1 MIPVYNIYIVKTIL
15 CKHKL
20 HILEILACGTRRRLK
35 NGSASLCHYQR
46 NEFYIFEFV
55 AACGPR
61 QTHFHTE
68 AQTDSRDWRNPL
80 RKNLTV
86 LPASPF
92 CRCAT
97 SVPLF
102 VTCGDISP
110 RRGENL
116 SRPGEVFPL
125 RGSFICADRKMAKSS
140 PFGGAGIE
148 QSEMTERVSHPRAG
162 MALLIR
168 VKLQK
173 LISLKRSHFKLF
185 FCPKWSIMRQ

>member
-20 HILEILACGTRRRLK
+20 HILEILACGTKRRLK
-35 NGSASLCHYQR
+35 NGSASLCHYRR

-80 RKNLTV
+80 RQNLTV
-86 LPASPF
+86 LPAP
-92 CRCAT
+92 
-97 SVPLF
+97 P
-102 VTCGDISP
+102 
-110 RRGENL
+110 
-116 SRPGEVFPL
+116 
-125 RGSFICADRKMAKSS
+125 K
-140 PFGGAGIE
+140 GGAGIE

-162 MALLIR
+162 TALLIR
-168 VKLQK
+168 IKLQK
-173 LISLKRSHFKLF
+173 LISLRRSHFKLF

>member
-55 AACGPR
+55 AARGPR

-86 LPASPF
+86 LPAP
-92 CRCAT
+92 
-97 SVPLF
+97 
-102 VTCGDISP
+102 
-110 RRGENL
+110 
-116 SRPGEVFPL
+116 
-125 RGSFICADRKMAKSS
+125 

-148 QSEMTERVSHPRAG
+148 QSEMTERVSHPRDG
-162 MALLIR
+162 TALLIR

-185 FCPKWSIMRQ
+185 FCQKWSIMRP

>member
-20 HILEILACGTRRRLK
+20 HILEILACRTKGRLK

-80 RKNLTV
+80 RQNLTV
-86 LPASPF
+86 LPAP
-92 CRCAT
+92 
-97 SVPLF
+97 PK
-102 VTCGDISP
+102 G
-110 RRGENL
+110 
-116 SRPGEVFPL
+116 
-125 RGSFICADRKMAKSS
+125 GSFICADRKMAKSS

-148 QSEMTERVSHPRAG
+148 QSEMTERVSHPGAG
-162 MALLIR
+162 TALLTPGQASKIDFPVAEPFQIVFPSKMEYNGAMNILPR
-168 VKLQK
+168 LRLRYGRN
-173 LISLKRSHFKLF
+173 LI
-185 FCPKWSIMRQ
+185 

>member
-15 CKHKL
+15 CKYKL
-20 HILEILACGTRRRLK
+20 HILEILACGTKRRLK

-80 RKNLTV
+80 WQNLTV
-86 LPASPF
+86 LPAPSK
-92 CRCAT
+92 
-97 SVPLF
+97 
-102 VTCGDISP
+102 G
-110 RRGENL
+110 
-116 SRPGEVFPL
+116 
-125 RGSFICADRKMAKSS
+125 GSFICADRKMAKSS

-162 MALLIR
+162 TALLIR

-185 FCPKWSIMRQ
+185 FCPKWSIMRP

>member
-80 RKNLTV
+80 RQNLTV
-86 LPASPF
+86 LPAP
-92 CRCAT
+92 
-97 SVPLF
+97 P
-102 VTCGDISP
+102 
-110 RRGENL
+110 
-116 SRPGEVFPL
+116 
-125 RGSFICADRKMAKSS
+125 K
-140 PFGGAGIE
+140 GGAGIE

-162 MALLIR
+162 TALLIR
-168 VKLQK
+168 IKLQK
-173 LISLKRSHFKLF
+173 LISLRRSHFKLF

>member
-15 CKHKL
+15 CKYKL
-20 HILEILACGTRRRLK
+20 HILEILTCKTRRRLK

-80 RKNLTV
+80 RQNLTV
-86 LPASPF
+86 LPAP
-92 CRCAT
+92 
-97 SVPLF
+97 PK
-102 VTCGDISP
+102 GGI
-110 RRGENL
+110 
-116 SRPGEVFPL
+116 
-125 RGSFICADRKMAKSS
+125 FICADRKMAKSS

-162 MALLIR
+162 TALLIR
-168 VKLQK
+168 VKLRK
-173 LISLKRSHFKLF
+173 LISLKRSYFKLF
-185 FCPKWSIMRQ
+185 FCPKWSIMRP

>member
-1 MIPVYNIYIVKTIL
+1 MMPVYNIYIVKTIL

-68 AQTDSRDWRNPL
+68 AQTASRDWRNPL
-80 RKNLTV
+80 RQNLTV
-86 LPASPF
+86 LPAP
-92 CRCAT
+92 
-97 SVPLF
+97 P
-102 VTCGDISP
+102 
-110 RRGENL
+110 
-116 SRPGEVFPL
+116 
-125 RGSFICADRKMAKSS
+125 K
-140 PFGGAGIE
+140 GGAGIE

-162 MALLIR
+162 TALLIR
-168 VKLQK
+168 IKLQK
-173 LISLKRSHFKLF
+173 LISLRRSHFKLF

>member
-1 MIPVYNIYIVKTIL
+1 MIPVYNIYLVKTIL

-20 HILEILACGTRRRLK
+20 HILEILACGTKRQLK

-46 NEFYIFEFV
+46 NKFYIFEFV

-68 AQTDSRDWRNPL
+68 TQTDSRDWRNPL
-80 RKNLTV
+80 RQNLTV
-86 LPASPF
+86 LPAP
-92 CRCAT
+92 
-97 SVPLF
+97 PK
-102 VTCGDISP
+102 G
-110 RRGENL
+110 
-116 SRPGEVFPL
+116 
-125 RGSFICADRKMAKSS
+125 GSFICADRKMAKSS

-162 MALLIR
+162 TALLIR

-173 LISLKRSHFKLF
+173 LISLKRSYFKLF
-185 FCPKWSIMRQ
+185 FCPKWSIMRP

>member
-1 MIPVYNIYIVKTIL
+1 MIPVYNIYIGKTIL

-20 HILEILACGTRRRLK
+20 HILEILACGTKRRLK

-80 RKNLTV
+80 WQNLTV
-86 LPASPF
+86 LPAPSK
-92 CRCAT
+92 
-97 SVPLF
+97 
-102 VTCGDISP
+102 G
-110 RRGENL
+110 
-116 SRPGEVFPL
+116 
-125 RGSFICADRKMAKSS
+125 GSFICADRKMAKSS

-162 MALLIR
+162 TALLIR

>member
-1 MIPVYNIYIVKTIL
+1 MLESFAFTKGHFLTGKTCIDAAIIQYL
-15 CKHKL
+15 HGKNNTFSKNKL
-20 HILEILACGTRRRLK
+20 HILEILTCGTKGRLK

-80 RKNLTV
+80 RQNLTV
-86 LPASPF
+86 LPAP
-92 CRCAT
+92 
-97 SVPLF
+97 P
-102 VTCGDISP
+102 
-110 RRGENL
+110 
-116 SRPGEVFPL
+116 
-125 RGSFICADRKMAKSS
+125 K
-140 PFGGAGIE
+140 GGAGIE

-162 MALLIR
+162 TALLIR
-168 VKLQK
+168 IKLQK
-173 LISLKRSHFKLF
+173 LISLRRSHFKLF

>member
-1 MIPVYNIYIVKTIL
+1 MIPVYNICIVKKIF

-20 HILEILACGTRRRLK
+20 HILEILACRTKRRLK

-80 RKNLTV
+80 WQNLTV
-86 LPASPF
+86 LPAPSK
-92 CRCAT
+92 
-97 SVPLF
+97 
-102 VTCGDISP
+102 G
-110 RRGENL
+110 
-116 SRPGEVFPL
+116 
-125 RGSFICADRKMAKSS
+125 GSFICADRKMAKSS

-162 MALLIR
+162 TALLIR

-185 FCPKWSIMRQ
+185 FCPKWSIMRP

>member
-1 MIPVYNIYIVKTIL
+1 MIPVYNICIVKTIF

-20 HILEILACGTRRRLK
+20 HILEILACGTKRRLK

-80 RKNLTV
+80 RQNLTV
-86 LPASPF
+86 LPAP
-92 CRCAT
+92 
-97 SVPLF
+97 P
-102 VTCGDISP
+102 
-110 RRGENL
+110 
-116 SRPGEVFPL
+116 
-125 RGSFICADRKMAKSS
+125 K
-140 PFGGAGIE
+140 GGAGIE

-162 MALLIR
+162 TALLIR
-168 VKLQK
+168 IKLQK
-173 LISLKRSHFKLF
+173 LISLRRSHFKLF

>member
-80 RKNLTV
+80 RQNLTV
-86 LPASPF
+86 LPDSPF

-162 MALLIR
+162 TALLIW

-173 LISLKRSHFKLF
+173 LIFLKRSHFKLF
-185 FCPKWSIMRQ
+185 FCPKWSIMRP

>member
-80 RKNLTV
+80 RQNLTV
-86 LPASPF
+86 LPDSPF

-102 VTCGDISP
+102 VTYGDISP
-110 RRGENL
+110 RPGRICPDRGKSFL
-116 SRPGEVFPL
+116 S
-125 RGSFICADRKMAKSS
+125 
-140 PFGGAGIE
+140 GGALSVLTG
-148 QSEMTERVSHPRAG
+148 RW
-162 MALLIR
+162 
-168 VKLQK
+168 QK
-173 LISLKRSHFKLF
+173 APPLGELASSKAR
-185 FCPKWSIMRQ
+185 

>member
-1 MIPVYNIYIVKTIL
+1 MIPVYNIYRVKTIL

-20 HILEILACGTRRRLK
+20 HILEILTCGTRRRLK

-80 RKNLTV
+80 R
-86 LPASPF
+86 
-92 CRCAT
+92 
-97 SVPLF
+97 
-102 VTCGDISP
+102 
-110 RRGENL
+110 
-116 SRPGEVFPL
+116 
-125 RGSFICADRKMAKSS
+125 GSFICADRKMAKSS

-148 QSEMTERVSHPRAG
+148 QSEMTERVSQPRAG
-162 MALLIR
+162 TALLIR

-173 LISLKRSHFKLF
+173 LISLKRSYFKLF
-185 FCPKWSIMRQ
+185 FCPKWSIMRS

>member
-1 MIPVYNIYIVKTIL
+1 MIPVYNICIVKTIF

-20 HILEILACGTRRRLK
+20 HILEILACRTKRRLK

-55 AACGPR
+55 AAGGPR

-80 RKNLTV
+80 WQNLTV
-86 LPASPF
+86 LPAPSK
-92 CRCAT
+92 
-97 SVPLF
+97 
-102 VTCGDISP
+102 G
-110 RRGENL
+110 
-116 SRPGEVFPL
+116 
-125 RGSFICADRKMAKSS
+125 GSFICADRKMAKSS

-162 MALLIR
+162 TALLIR

-185 FCPKWSIMRQ
+185 FCPKWSIMRP

>member
-1 MIPVYNIYIVKTIL
+1 MIPVYNIYIVKTML

-20 HILEILACGTRRRLK
+20 HILEILACGTKRRLK

-80 RKNLTV
+80 RQNLTV
-86 LPASPF
+86 LPDSPF

-116 SRPGEVFPL
+116 SRPGEVFLMEGGFGNTAKFSFSPDAPSPREL
-125 RGSFICADRKMAKSS
+125 SSVCETEGVTDPPRCRPRQERWAPRPARRGQCC
-140 PFGGAGIE
+140 G
-148 QSEMTERVSHPRAG
+148 
-162 MALLIR
+162 
-168 VKLQK
+168 
-173 LISLKRSHFKLF
+173 
-185 FCPKWSIMRQ
+185 

>member
-1 MIPVYNIYIVKTIL
+1 MIPVYNIYRVKTIL

-80 RKNLTV
+80 RQNLTV
-86 LPASPF
+86 LPAP
-92 CRCAT
+92 
-97 SVPLF
+97 P
-102 VTCGDISP
+102 
-110 RRGENL
+110 N
-116 SRPGEVFPL
+116 
-125 RGSFICADRKMAKSS
+125 
-140 PFGGAGIE
+140 GGAGIE

-162 MALLIR
+162 TALLIR
-168 VKLQK
+168 IKLQK
-173 LISLKRSHFKLF
+173 LISLRRSHFKLF

>member
-1 MIPVYNIYIVKTIL
+1 MIPVYNIYIGKTIL

-20 HILEILACGTRRRLK
+20 HILEILACGTKRRLK
-35 NGSASLCHYQR
+35 NGSASLCHYRR

-68 AQTDSRDWRNPL
+68 VQPDSRDWRNPL
-80 RKNLTV
+80 WQNLTV
-86 LPASPF
+86 LPAPSK
-92 CRCAT
+92 
-97 SVPLF
+97 
-102 VTCGDISP
+102 G
-110 RRGENL
+110 
-116 SRPGEVFPL
+116 
-125 RGSFICADRKMAKSS
+125 GSFICADRKMAKSS

-162 MALLIR
+162 TALLIR

-185 FCPKWSIMRQ
+185 FCPKWSIMRP

>member
-20 HILEILACGTRRRLK
+20 HILEILACGTKRRLK

-80 RKNLTV
+80 RQNLTV
-86 LPASPF
+86 LPAP
-92 CRCAT
+92 
-97 SVPLF
+97 P
-102 VTCGDISP
+102 
-110 RRGENL
+110 
-116 SRPGEVFPL
+116 
-125 RGSFICADRKMAKSS
+125 K
-140 PFGGAGIE
+140 GGAGIE

-162 MALLIR
+162 TALLIR
-168 VKLQK
+168 IKLQK
-173 LISLKRSHFKLF
+173 LISLRRSHFKLF

>member
-15 CKHKL
+15 CKYKL
-20 HILEILACGTRRRLK
+20 HILEILTCGTKRRLK

-55 AACGPR
+55 VACGQR

-80 RKNLTV
+80 RQNLTV
-86 LPASPF
+86 LPAPPKGG
-92 CRCAT
+92 R
-97 SVPLF
+97 
-102 VTCGDISP
+102 
-110 RRGENL
+110 
-116 SRPGEVFPL
+116 
-125 RGSFICADRKMAKSS
+125 FICADRKMAKSS

-162 MALLIR
+162 TALLIR

-185 FCPKWSIMRQ
+185 FCPKWSIMRP

>member
-15 CKHKL
+15 CNHKL
-20 HILEILACGTRRRLK
+20 HILEILACGTKRQLK

-68 AQTDSRDWRNPL
+68 DQTDSRDWRNPL
-80 RKNLTV
+80 RQNLTV
-86 LPASPF
+86 LPDSPF

-97 SVPLF
+97 S
-102 VTCGDISP
+102 SP
-110 RRGENL
+110 GRGKSFL
-116 SRPGEVFPL
+116 S
-125 RGSFICADRKMAKSS
+125 
-140 PFGGAGIE
+140 GGAGIE

-162 MALLIR
+162 TALLIR
-168 VKLQK
+168 VRLQK

-185 FCPKWSIMRQ
+185 FCPKWSIMRP

>member
-20 HILEILACGTRRRLK
+20 HILEILACGTKRRLK

-80 RKNLTV
+80 RQNLTV
-86 LPASPF
+86 LPAPPKGGAFGGSEGSGLLHKVSILALSVIAARCQIPPF
-92 CRCAT
+92 VAARHLPPAGG
-97 SVPLF
+97 SLSSQGELLSY
-102 VTCGDISP
+102 VTIRWMKP
-110 RRGENL
+110 RP
-116 SRPGEVFPL
+116 SGEVDL
-125 RGSFICADRKMAKSS
+125 RSKDREGHKINFSTASATPS
-140 PFGGAGIE
+140 W
-148 QSEMTERVSHPRAG
+148 
-162 MALLIR
+162 
-168 VKLQK
+168 
-173 LISLKRSHFKLF
+173 SLSAAVT
-185 FCPKWSIMRQ
+185 

>member
-20 HILEILACGTRRRLK
+20 HILEILACGTKRRLK

-80 RKNLTV
+80 WQNLTV
-86 LPASPF
+86 LPDSPF

-102 VTCGDISP
+102 VTCSDISP

-125 RGSFICADRKMAKSS
+125 RGALSVLTGRWQKAPPLGELASS
-140 PFGGAGIE
+140 KA
-148 QSEMTERVSHPRAG
+148 R
-162 MALLIR
+162 
-168 VKLQK
+168 
-173 LISLKRSHFKLF
+173 
-185 FCPKWSIMRQ
+185 

>member
-1 MIPVYNIYIVKTIL
+1 MPPLYNIYMAKQYF
-15 CKHKL
+15 CKNKL
-20 HILEILACGTRRRLK
+20 HILEILTCGTKGRLK

-80 RKNLTV
+80 RQNLTV
-86 LPASPF
+86 LPAP
-92 CRCAT
+92 
-97 SVPLF
+97 P
-102 VTCGDISP
+102 
-110 RRGENL
+110 
-116 SRPGEVFPL
+116 
-125 RGSFICADRKMAKSS
+125 K
-140 PFGGAGIE
+140 GGAGIE

-162 MALLIR
+162 TALLIR
-168 VKLQK
+168 IKLQK
-173 LISLKRSHFKLF
+173 LISLRRSHFKLF

>member
-1 MIPVYNIYIVKTIL
+1 MIPVYNIYMVKTIL

-20 HILEILACGTRRRLK
+20 HILEILACRTKGRLK

-80 RKNLTV
+80 RQNLTV
-86 LPASPF
+86 LPAP
-92 CRCAT
+92 
-97 SVPLF
+97 P
-102 VTCGDISP
+102 
-110 RRGENL
+110 
-116 SRPGEVFPL
+116 
-125 RGSFICADRKMAKSS
+125 K
-140 PFGGAGIE
+140 GGAGIE

-162 MALLIR
+162 TALLIR
-168 VKLQK
+168 IKLQK
-173 LISLKRSHFKLF
+173 LISLRRSHFKLF